1 MATQI
6 LRTSSDYQISTG
18 TGASGTNQ
26 IIFDSNITRILGKL
40 VVDGTQTIV
49 NSTTVS
55 IDDAFIELI
64 RNNSGTITDGGIYI
78 NRGTAGDNA
87 VFFWSAA
94 DNLFKAATTTN
105 SSTTTPLTSIS
116 LARIQAADPQ
126 SDSDVATQG
135 YVNTAITSAGGN
147 FSLSFTGDD
156 SNVKLVPAGNTVTIA
171 GGTNINTYTTDPQ
184 TIKVNLNQ
192 NLDGISSITSY
203 GTNSDLTLKANG
215 TGRVIIDNVMQF
227 GSTTLS
233 DPTAI
238 SNTQIYTKT
247 AASGET
253 GIFFNN
259 TNINSGTAGELISKK
274 KAVAYSIALS

>member
-6 LRTSSDYQISTG
+6 LRTSGDYQISTG
-18 TGASGTNQ
+18 TGSSGTNQ
-26 IIFDSNITRILGKL
+26 IIIDSNTTRILGKL

-64 RNNSGTITDGGIYI
+64 RNNSGTILDGGIYI

-105 SSTTTPLTSIS
+105 SSTTSPLTSTS
-116 LARIQAADPQ
+116 LARIQAADPL

-215 TGRVIIDNVMQF
+215 TGRIIIDHVMQF
-227 GSTTLS
+227 GSATSS
-233 DPTAI
+233 DPTAT

-247 AASGET
+247 ASSGET